1 MAFSNGLDL
10 AKNSYQRLAEAANFK
25 RSQLVI
31 YTAPANG
38 LEINAELIDIR
49 ETSDVRFTGEAIYR
63 IDKMANNLPF
73 GHEVPTKRY
82 FERGIKIKQTLA
94 SEIIEAFGIGG
105 VIYLGTQTVVQ
116 TVADLA
122 PLLSSAFNM
131 TIAAGDLVDNPI
143 APGTTCVLVRFHPL
157 SIGYKGSFRVDIATP
172 VSAGEPS
179 QM

>member
-31 YTAPANG
+31 YTAAANG

-49 ETSDVRFTGEAIYR
+49 ETSDVRFTGEAIFR

-73 GHEVPTKRY
+73 DHEVPTKRY

-105 VIYLGTQTVVQ
+105 VIYLGTQTVT
-116 TVADLA
+116 TVAALA
-122 PLLSSAFNM
+122 PLLSTAFNM

-172 VSAGEPS
+172 VAGGVPQ